1 MSLSFIHLRTQALLA
16 GQQLAALGLGLYRQ
30 HPRAAAMTCLATLAF
45 SGAAAVAVSRAPD
58 PADLPVR
65 QVLQAVQSMDLAVQ
79 SQNLIAH
86 KFLVNRADLSRSN
99 DTVDNVLARLGVL
112 DAAAAQFL
120 RSDTLTRGL
129 LLGRGGRNLQAQVG
143 EDGLLHTLTQRWAA
157 DDGVHFKRL
166 VIERKAGSFASR
178 VEMVP
183 LAATQRLG
191 SGTIRSSLF
200 AATDDARMPDSV
212 AVQMAEIFSGDI
224 DFHRSLRKGD
234 RFHVVYEALEADGEP
249 LKFGRVLSAE
259 FVNNGKSHAAIWFQ
273 EAGANKGAYYS
284 VNGESLR
291 KAYLASPLEF
301 SRITSGFKMRFHPLL
316 QKWRAHLGVDYA
328 APTGTPARTVG
339 DGVVD
344 FAGWQNG
351 YGNVVIVKHRSN
363 HTTLYAHLSRVN
375 VRKGQSVSQGQVI
388 GLVGSTGWST
398 GPHLHFEFRV
408 DGQHKDPMTLAKQSE
423 SIPLAAAAMPA
434 FKAHAAAVRN
444 DWAAAASLVVA
455 SAQ

>member
-1 MSLSFIHLRTQALLA
+1 
-16 GQQLAALGLGLYRQ
+16 
-30 HPRAAAMTCLATLAF
+30 
-45 SGAAAVAVSRAPD
+45 
-58 PADLPVR
+58 
-65 QVLQAVQSMDLAVQ
+65 
-79 SQNLIAH
+79 
-86 KFLVNRADLSRSN
+86 
-99 DTVDNVLARLGVL
+99 
-112 DAAAAQFL
+112 
-120 RSDTLTRGL
+120 
-129 LLGRGGRNLQAQVG
+129 
-143 EDGLLHTLTQRWAA
+143 
-157 DDGVHFKRL
+157 
-166 VIERKAGSFASR
+166 VIERKLGGFLSK
-178 VEMVP
+178 VDMVP
-183 LAATQRLG
+183 LVATQRLG

-200 AATDDARMPDSV
+200 AATDEARMPDSV

-259 FVNNGKSHAAIWFQ
+259 FVNNGKSYAAIWFQ
-273 EAGANKGAYYS
+273 EPGANKGAYYS

-316 QKWRAHLGVDYA
+316 QKWKAHLGVDYA

-375 VRKGQSVSQGQVI
+375 VRKGQSVSQGQTI

-423 SIPLAAAAMPA
+423 SIPLASAALPA
-434 FKAHAAAVRN
+434 FKAHATRVRA
-444 DWAAAASLVVA
+444 DWASASVMTVA